1 MASLIAM
8 IPFALAVSVS
18 AFQSFASYDV
28 SDPWTACQTLKYTY
42 PDITYLPEDEG
53 YMNENQVSWDSSGWL
68 GPACIFAPTCAN
80 SLSFAVKIFV
90 ATHTKF
96 AMRGGGHMP
105 ISDAA
110 NINSTGILISSTN
123 LNTLQLSEDGE
134 TMSIGPGPR
143 WGDVF
148 NYLESTNKTVIGGR
162 LSPVGVPGLLL
173 GGGISWY
180 SVKHGLASSEGKIKA
195 YEAVLADGTIATITA
210 NNAYSDLYW
219 ALGGGANS
227 FALITRFDLQT
238 FPSITPLIADA
249 HYGSTT
255 ETRDAYFAAIL
266 NMALTNEEDLA
277 STIIPVCRWGPGST
291 MPSYESTLFHNGTT
305 APISGPLAEFI
316 HGNITGLTAL
326 NATAIMRPVSLAQ
339 YGSAMRSAFEE
350 GGQSHGLR
358 QKFHVVSM
366 KATAEN
372 LAIVHDTFFNSLAA
386 SGLADKVPEFFAGLD
401 FNIVNREMVERS
413 AGLPQNIPLEP
424 AFWVVEAT
432 SWESGGEFDHEVA
445 EWVKGINV
453 EIERKLEV
461 VDGLNRYIY
470 LNDADKDQKVF
481 ESYGSESIK
490 RLRTVRAKY
499 DPERVFTD
507 LMPGGWKVEHATS

>member
-1 MASLIAM
+1 MYVDKS
-8 IPFALAVSVS
+8 P
-18 AFQSFASYDV
+18 
-28 SDPWTACQTLKYTY
+28 
-42 PDITYLPEDEG
+42 
-53 YMNENQVSWDSSGWL
+53 VSWDSSAWL
-68 GPACIFAPTCAN
+68 GPACIFTPTCAT
-80 SLSFAVKIFV
+80 SLSFAVKTFV

-105 ISDAA
+105 IPDAA
-110 NINSTGILISSTN
+110 NINNTGVLISSTN
-123 LNTLQLSEDGE
+123 LNTLKLSQDGE

-148 NYLESTNKTVIGGR
+148 NYLEFTNKTVIGGR
-162 LSPVGVPGLLL
+162 LAPVGVPGLLL

-210 NNAYSDLYW
+210 NSTYSDLYW

-249 HYGSTT
+249 HYGSSNV
-255 ETRDAYFAAIL
+255 TRDAYLAAIL

-291 MPSYESTLFHNGTT
+291 APSYESTLFHNGTSIPT
-305 APISGPLAEFI
+305 SGPLAEFI
-316 HGNITGLTAL
+316 HGNTTGLTAL
-326 NATAIMRPVSLAQ
+326 NGTATMRSISLAQ
-339 YGSAMRSAFEE
+339 YGRAMRSAFRE

-358 QKFHVVSM
+358 QKFRVVSM

-372 LAIVHDTFFNSLAA
+372 LAIAHDTFFDSLAA
-386 SGLADKVPEFFAGLD
+386 SNLANKVPEFFAGLD

-424 AFWVVEAT
+424 TFWVEEAI
-432 SWESGGEFDHEVA
+432 SWGSGGEFDNEVA
-445 EWVKGINV
+445 EWVKNVNV
-453 EIERKLEV
+453 EMERKLKEV
-461 VDGLNRYIY
+461 NGLNRYVY
-470 LNDADKDQKVF
+470 LNDADKGQKVF
-481 ESYGSESIK
+481 EGYGSESVE
-490 RLRTVRAKY
+490 RLKTVRAKY

-507 LMPGGWKVEHATS
+507 LMPGGWKVEHVEL